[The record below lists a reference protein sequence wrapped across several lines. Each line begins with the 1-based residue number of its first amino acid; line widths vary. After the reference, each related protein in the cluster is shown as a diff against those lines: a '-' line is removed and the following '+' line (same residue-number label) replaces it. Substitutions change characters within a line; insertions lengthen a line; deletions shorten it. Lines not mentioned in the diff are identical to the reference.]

1 MASTSW
7 CGSPVAGS
15 RSPPDPGI
23 WGPGPEPGIHSRSS
37 QGESLA
43 TGDFNGDHLSD
54 IFIVAQKGPDAN
66 DDPDYLVTQ
75 TLPLNFERRSM
86 GVINGAGDDVDAVDY
101 NRDGSA
107 DFIVSNGDKRR
118 AGPVQLWTNQVTTP

>member
-1 MASTSW
+1 MRLTSGRFEVST
-7 CGSPVAGS
+7 
-15 RSPPDPGI
+15 RSGNL
-23 WGPGPEPGIHSRSS
+23 GPWSGTRYSFALT

-54 IFIVAQKGPDAN
+54 IFIVAQKGPDAK

-86 GVINGAGDDVDAVDY
+86 GVVNGAGDDVDVVDY

-107 DFIVSNGDKRR
+107 DFIVSNGDRR
-118 AGPVQLWTNQVTTP
+118 RPGPVQLWTNQVTTP